1 MCVCVSLSLLSFI
14 SNRFIVLAFSPSFL
28 PLDDFVAHGSAVTC
42 LALGQKSGRV
52 MVTGGDDAK
61 VNLWAVGKPNCI
73 MVSEESDGDVH
84 GRHSLASEVDDL
96 VGNFSRDSFRQFQL
110 FTKYYCFPLKWKC
123 TMICFSAMKMVM
135 CCSFLVTEKTVQ
147 FLNCYRKKLLQR
159 FAEALLWS
167 FLFECVSAFSVSVVP
182 LARSVYGDTLTL
194 LAIFSP
200 SLSFSFSLH
209 FIYLFTYSQPHTV
222 QSCPCSACT
231 HTLLRLVMCLRL
243 PACLT
248 EEQHQQTQTDTDTLC
263 VGFGCPLQLS
273 LFLFLTLA
281 QSANPWD
288 DDQIEWLPLPLC
300 GWGSLPLLKK

>member
-84 GRHSLASEVDDL
+84 GKHSLASKVDDL

-147 FLNCYRKKLLQR
+147 FLNCYRKKLLQSLQR
-159 FAEALLWS
+159 HCFEAF
-167 FLFECVSAFSVSVVP
+167 FLSAFLLFQSVSFHS
-182 LARSVYGDTLTL
+182 LA
-194 LAIFSP
+194 
-200 SLSFSFSLH
+200 
-209 FIYLFTYSQPHTV
+209 LFMATP
-222 QSCPCSACT
+222 
-231 HTLLRLVMCLRL
+231 
-243 PACLT
+243 
-248 EEQHQQTQTDTDTLC
+248 
-263 VGFGCPLQLS
+263 
-273 LFLFLTLA
+273 
-281 QSANPWD
+281 
-288 DDQIEWLPLPLC
+288 
-300 GWGSLPLLKK
+300 